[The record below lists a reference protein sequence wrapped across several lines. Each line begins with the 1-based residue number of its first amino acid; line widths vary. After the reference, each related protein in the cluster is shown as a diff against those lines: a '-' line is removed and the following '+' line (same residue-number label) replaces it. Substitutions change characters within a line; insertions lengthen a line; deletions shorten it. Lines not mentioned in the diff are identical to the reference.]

1 MRATPIIEQVEG
13 IPERYNAHCL
23 SIKDV
28 FAGEWD
34 KALLS
39 NYMYEWPWLLDQLPI
54 LWTLPCLAVYG
65 DTRTA
70 EITDVRAYVCTYAC
84 IMDRHQRACVHTCV
98 WLLAYIHRLDHP
110 GHLVNK

>member
-1 MRATPIIEQVEG
+1 MEG
-13 IPERYNAHCL
+13 IPEPYNAHCL

-34 KALLS
+34 TALLS
-39 NYMYEWPWLLDQLPI
+39 NYMYEWPWLLDQLPV

-70 EITDVRAYVCTYAC
+70 EITDVRAFVVVCVRC
-84 IMDRHQRACVHTCV
+84 SGCVCMDPSM
-98 WLLAYIHRLDHP
+98 YS
-110 GHLVNK
+110 